1 MNERRSAVERISPP
15 RFARDPLLFLGTV
28 LEYNRRS
35 FKFSVVH
42 HAPRMLKVAE
52 QLYGKRRERGAR
64 KTLACPAKT
73 REFPGRA
80 DHGSLSHSCSSFTLE
95 ITAALV
101 QGEGGQNE
109 SCWSKVVLLKGGG
122 ASEEETRT
130 EIFFS
135 PKRGERAVDYSSEK
149 SISIVRFQIAAMR
162 ACVRACETRSL
173 RPGVKQISFLSG
185 VFWGGRDEWEITKER
200 ETQLGINEISGDG
213 H

>member
-64 KTLACPAKT
+64 KTLACPAKA

-109 SCWSKVVLLKGGG
+109 SCWSKVVLLEGGGG

-162 ACVRACETRSL
+162 ACVRAKRAL
-173 RPGVKQISFLSG
+173 FGRALNRFPSFRGYSG
-185 VFWGGRDEWEITKER
+185 GGEMNGK
-200 ETQLGINEISGDG
+200 
-213 H
+213 

>member
-64 KTLACPAKT
+64 KTLACPAKA

-109 SCWSKVVLLKGGG
+109 SCWSKVVLLEGGGRAMRKREQRSFSPRKGGKEQWTTPRRR
-122 ASEEETRT
+122 ASPLFVSKLPRC
-130 EIFFS
+130 
-135 PKRGERAVDYSSEK
+135 V
-149 SISIVRFQIAAMR
+149 R
-162 ACVRACETRSL
+162 ACVRAKRAL
-173 RPGVKQISFLSG
+173 FGRALNRFPSFRGYSG
-185 VFWGGRDEWEITKER
+185 GER
-200 ETQLGINEISGDG
+200 
-213 H
+213 